1 MKKYIFLLCAAVFT
15 IEFVFSQD
23 LTYSGEV
30 KTGLY
35 WDREEIGDKV
45 TETADVH
52 IRDRGYV
59 APGAG
64 KYDGDSS
71 PAEGRFRLNIQLD
84 HKDVGMKLRF
94 EQNVWV
100 DASMPKWSYAFAYGN
115 FINNQLKISAGRLGD
130 SPWGTGGPELYK
142 ELDTKIGIRTEI
154 QPNLIPGLNIGF
166 VLNEWNG
173 GEIAGQQTLAEVLQ
187 ESVLGAA
194 YTNDFFHIR
203 FAYRLDS
210 SLDSG
215 DEEFVYRFEERA
227 LNNVLEGLQIIAN
240 GYYLGTNQQ
249 EGGRGGAGPGFSSQ
263 NWLYVQYAPRDFTA
277 LVRFGLWLAGG
288 QDELARQI
296 LSVKPGFYYN
306 LFGNVLSVGAYFLY
320 EQDFGEGKFYEGS
333 PYLALEFQ
341 PLVRLNLG
349 DNFYT
354 ALVYDYRNEYAVVNR
369 DDIKTTHWVNLQV
382 VYTF

>member
-1 MKKYIFLLCAAVFT
+1 
-15 IEFVFSQD
+15 
-23 LTYSGEV
+23 
-30 KTGLY
+30 LY
-35 WDREEIGDKV
+35 WEKTQTGDKV

-52 IRDRGYV
+52 IHDRGYV
-59 APGAG
+59 APGKG
-64 KYDGDSS
+64 PHEGDSS

-100 DASMPKWSYAFAYGN
+100 DSSMPKWSYAFAYGN
-115 FINNQLKISAGRLGD
+115 FLDNQLKISGGRLGD
-130 SPWGTGGPELYK
+130 SPWGAGGPELWQ

-154 QPNLIPGLNIGF
+154 KPNFLPGLNVGF

-173 GEIAGQQTLAEVLQ
+173 GEISGQQTIAEILQ

-194 YTNDFFHIR
+194 YTNDFFHVR

-210 SLDSG
+210 TLDSG

-240 GYYLGTNQQ
+240 GYYLGTNQY
-249 EGGRGGAGPGFSSQ
+249 EGGRGGTGPEFSFQ
-263 NWLYVQYAPRDFTA
+263 NWLYAQYAHRDFTA
-277 LVRFGLWLAGG
+277 QVRFGLWLAGG
-288 QDELARQI
+288 ETAPDRQI
-296 LSVKPGFYYN
+296 MSVKPGFYYN
-306 LFGNVLSVGAYFLY
+306 LFGNTLSVGAYFLY

-333 PYLALEFQ
+333 PYLALEVQ
-341 PLVRLNLG
+341 PLVRVNFG

-354 ALVYDYRNEYAVVNR
+354 ALVYDYRNEYAEVNK
-369 DDIKTTHWVNLQV
+369 DTIKTTHWINLQV